1 MGIVQAEAKER
12 QNGQGWPLISLA
24 AMLWATDLALRPQA
38 QKAGLS
44 AIQIVFFEH
53 LALAV
58 IFVPSIFKSKDQWKK
73 MSAKVWASLFFI
85 AIFGSALG
93 TILLTEAYRLGSP
106 LLTALLQ
113 KTQPV
118 FAIVFAGIL
127 LKERRR
133 VLFWPLF
140 AGALA
145 ATYLLAFGVTMPNV
159 AVQSSQALPVGL
171 ALGASAI
178 WGTCTVVGRIATKAL
193 PPNVVAGW
201 RFMLALPFLMASAII
216 FQPQGAATTP
226 SWSALVPLVLIVLV
240 PDALGMTLYYRGLT
254 RTPASLATLAELAF
268 PATALFIGL
277 FAGHESLNT
286 WQWLGLGCLLLCLHA
301 IQRTKSVED
310 APAESQAQSLATT

>member
-1 MGIVQAEAKER
+1 MGVVQSGVSEK
-12 QNGQGWPLISLA
+12 QNGRGWPLISLA
-24 AMLWATDLALRPQA
+24 AMLWATDLILRPQA

-44 AIQIVFFEH
+44 AVQIVLFEH
-53 LALAV
+53 LALAA
-58 IFVPSIFKSKDQWKK
+58 IFVPALLKSRDQWRAMPSKI
-73 MSAKVWASLFFI
+73 WASLFFI

-133 VLFWPLF
+133 PIFWPLF
-140 AGALA
+140 GGALA
-145 ATYLLAFGVTMPNV
+145 ATYLLAFGTTAPSL
-159 AVQSSQALPVGL
+159 AIQSSQALPVCL

-178 WGTCTVVGRIATKAL
+178 WGTCTVIGRIATHML
-193 PPNVVAGW
+193 SPSIVAGW
-201 RFMLALPFLMASAII
+201 RFMLALPFLLATAIF
-216 FQPQGAATTP
+216 FQPPHQTTGF
-226 SWSALVPLVLIVLV
+226 SWSALTPLVLIVLL
-240 PDALGMTLYYRGLT
+240 PDALGMTLYYRGLK

-268 PATALFIGL
+268 PATALIIGL
-277 FAGHESLNT
+277 VAGHESLNL
-286 WQWLGLGCLLLCLHA
+286 WQWIGLGCLLLCLHI

-310 APAESQAQSLATT
+310 APAESQTPSLATT